1 MATVAT
7 VATVAAMTTDST
19 ITPAGAPKGSR
30 VAAPTRGKTSRA
42 KRHPLL
48 GAFPLAVMTLATFL
62 VVFAIMMA
70 RLQGGLD
77 PALRAGTS
85 GTTVVRN
92 VSGGK
97 VVTRASGT
105 ASPASSPSGTPTRQ
119 GTTVLTRTSGA
130 GGFGVGGEG
139 DDA

>member
-1 MATVAT
+1 
-7 VATVAAMTTDST
+7 MTTDAA
-19 ITPAGAPKGSR
+19 ITPGGAPKGS
-30 VAAPTRGKTSRA
+30 AATAPRRGKPSLS

-62 VVFAIMMA
+62 VVFAIMAA
-70 RLQGGLD
+70 RLQVGLD
-77 PALRAGTS
+77 PGLRAATS

-92 VSGGK
+92 ASGGK

-105 ASPASSPSGTPTRQ
+105 GAAIPASSPSGTPAQ
-119 GTTVLTRTSGA
+119 PGAPVLTRTSGA
-130 GGFGVGGEG
+130 AGSGGGGER

>member
-1 MATVAT
+1 
-7 VATVAAMTTDST
+7 MTTDAA
-19 ITPAGAPKGSR
+19 ITPGGAPKGS
-30 VAAPTRGKTSRA
+30 AATTPRRGKPSLS

-62 VVFAIMMA
+62 VVFAIMAA

-92 VSGGK
+92 ASGGA

-105 ASPASSPSGTPTRQ
+105 AIPASSPSGAPAQ
-119 GTTVLTRTSGA
+119 PGAPVLTRTSGA
-130 GGFGVGGEG
+130 GGAGGGGER

>member
-1 MATVAT
+1 VA
-7 VATVAAMTTDST
+7 
-19 ITPAGAPKGSR
+19 PAKRGSAP
-30 VAAPTRGKTSRA
+30 PA

-48 GAFPLAVMTLATFL
+48 GAFPLGVMTLATFL

-77 PALRAGTS
+77 PALRAATG

-92 VSGGK
+92 ASGGAI
-97 VVTRASGT
+97 VTRASGG
-105 ASPASSPSGTPTRQ
+105 AVQASSPSGTPTQ
-119 GTTVLTRTSGA
+119 SGTPVLTRTSGA
-130 GGFGVGGEG
+130 GGSGGGEER